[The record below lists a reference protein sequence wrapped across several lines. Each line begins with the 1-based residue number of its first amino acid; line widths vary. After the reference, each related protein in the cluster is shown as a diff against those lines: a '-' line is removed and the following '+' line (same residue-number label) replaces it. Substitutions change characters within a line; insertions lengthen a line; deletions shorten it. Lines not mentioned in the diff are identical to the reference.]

1 MSKCH
6 TPLVNC
12 ITQRE
17 IRKNREKDV
26 VSTLHFSPRLR
37 YLLDSPFFKTVLQI
51 PRSPHC
57 DLEMVFLMTTL
68 TPRKTSKMQP
78 FWSSLLFWSS
88 RLQTSLRTTSKLLD
102 KSTYPPLLILIDL
115 MNGNCNCGNIK
126 NWDGT

>member
-88 RLQTSLRTTSKLLD
+88 RRRKLLSVRLQNY
-102 KSTYPPLLILIDL
+102 STNLHISPLILIDL